1 MRIALTIAGAVAL
14 AVFLP
19 DVHPSAIELDGVTV
33 ETVRMK
39 TRDGITLVADV
50 YRPDAEG
57 RFATLLERTPYD
69 RRDGSDEARALA
81 AAGFAVIKQ
90 DVRGRFDS
98 DGEFDP
104 FRHESED
111 GYDAVEW
118 AAGLPYSNGQVGM
131 FGGSYVG
138 ATQMLAAMAHP
149 PHLVAIFPYV
159 TASEYYEGWTYQHG
173 ALMQWFATSWSSG
186 LAVDT
191 LRRKAQDRVQQHLR
205 AWERDST
212 SPLSSYPLLDLPA
225 PSDVAPYFRDW
236 LAHET
241 NDDYWRK
248 VRVSDHYSEMSVKAL
263 HGGGW
268 HDLFLRGSIENFLG
282 LKAKAATAEAR
293 DGQRLLVGPWAHA
306 ETSPEGKIGDVTF
319 GREAILDMTAT
330 IRDWMDYTLK
340 GVHNTFASQRPIRIF
355 VMGTNAWREEAE
367 FPPARATPTRY
378 YLQSG
383 SGRTE
388 GLLTQKA
395 PANSPAQNYDYNPDD
410 PVPTLGGRLCCGN
423 LLPPGPSDQ
432 SSLGSRGDVLVF
444 STPPLTND
452 VEVTGWLT
460 LELFASSSAR
470 DTDFTAVL
478 ADVDEHGYARFL
490 TDGIVRGRYRES
502 TRTATPLDP
511 GKIYKFAIDLW
522 ATSNLFKAN
531 HRIRL
536 YVSSS
541 NFPRFDRNRN
551 TGEPILNASRSVI
564 AHQTVY
570 SDKEHPSAL
579 VLPVVPN
586 P

>member
-1 MRIALTIAGAVAL
+1 MRIALPIAGAVAL

-19 DVHPSAIELDGVTV
+19 EVHPSAIELDGVTV

-69 RRDGSDEARALA
+69 RRGESDEARALA

-98 DGEFDP
+98 EGEFDP

-118 AAGLPYSNGQVGM
+118 AAGQPYSNGQVGM

-138 ATQMLAAMAHP
+138 ATQILAAMAHP

-225 PSDVAPYFRDW
+225 PTDVAPYFRDW

-248 VRVSDHYSEMSVKAL
+248 VKVSDHYSEMSVKAL

-293 DGQRLLVGPWAHA
+293 AGQRLLLGPWAHA
-306 ETSPEGKIGDVTF
+306 ATSPEGKIGDVTF
-319 GREAILDMTAT
+319 GREAVLDMTAT
-330 IRDWMDYTLK
+330 IRDWMDYALK
-340 GVHNTFASQRPIRIF
+340 GVHNTFASQRPVRIF

-367 FPPARATPTRY
+367 FPPARAIPTRY

-388 GLLTQKA
+388 GFLTPKTFG
-395 PANSPAQNYDYNPDD
+395 NSPAQNYDYNPDD

-423 LLPPGPSDQ
+423 VLPPGPSDQ
-432 SSLGSRGDVLVF
+432 SSLGSRPDVLVF
-444 STPPLTND
+444 STAPLAND

-460 LELFASSSAR
+460 LELFASTSAR

-502 TRTATPLDP
+502 TTTAVPLEP
-511 GKIYKFAIDLW
+511 GTIYKVAIDLW
-522 ATSNLFKAN
+522 ATSNRFKTN

>member
-1 MRIALTIAGAVAL
+1 MRIALPIAGAVAL

-19 DVHPSAIELDGVTV
+19 EVHPSAIELDGVTV

-39 TRDGITLVADV
+39 TRDGVALVADV

-69 RRDGSDEARALA
+69 RRGGSNDARALA

-98 DGEFDP
+98 EGEFDP

-118 AAGLPYSNGQVGM
+118 AAGQPYSNGQVGM

-205 AWERDST
+205 AWEQDST

-225 PSDVAPYFRDW
+225 PADVAPYFRDW

-248 VRVSDHYSEMSVKAL
+248 VKVSDHYGEMSVKAL

-293 DGQRLLVGPWAHA
+293 AGQRLLVGPWAHA
-306 ETSPEGKIGDVTF
+306 ATSPEGTIGDVTF
-319 GREAILDMTAT
+319 GREAVLDMTAT
-330 IRDWMDYTLK
+330 IRDWMDYALK
-340 GVHNTFASQRPIRIF
+340 GVHNTFASQRPVRIF

-367 FPPARATPTRY
+367 FPPARAIPTRY

-388 GLLTQKA
+388 GLLTPKT
-395 PANSPAQNYDYNPDD
+395 PGNSPAQNYDYNPDD

-432 SSLGSRGDVLVF
+432 SSLGSRPDVLVF
-444 STPPLTND
+444 STAPLAND

-460 LELFASSSAR
+460 LELFASTSAR

-478 ADVDEHGYARFL
+478 ADVDEHGYERFL

-502 TRTATPLDP
+502 TTTAVPLEP
-511 GKIYKFAIDLW
+511 GTIYKFAIDLW
-522 ATSNLFKAN
+522 ATSNRFKTN